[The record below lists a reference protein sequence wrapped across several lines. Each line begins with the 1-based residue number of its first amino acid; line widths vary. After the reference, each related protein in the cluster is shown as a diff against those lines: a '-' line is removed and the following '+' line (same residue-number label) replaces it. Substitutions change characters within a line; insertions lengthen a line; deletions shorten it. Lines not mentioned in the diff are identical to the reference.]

1 MYYIPTTLCRALKI
15 DRIYTIHYFEYHKDY
30 TFGGEQHDFW
40 ELLYIDRGEVTVTA
54 GEKQFSVSQSQLV
67 VHAPGEFHAIAAN
80 GVVAPNTV
88 VISFECNSSSME
100 LLRGKVF
107 YTNEHE
113 RQLLGNIVVE
123 AGNAFQNDL
132 GDPMYRK
139 LLVKKEGEPG
149 SQAYGAQQM
158 LLCHL
163 EILLLLLMR
172 KGGHAPKNV
181 ASRSDQE
188 NLWEERVRQIVAWI
202 GENIDHPFEL
212 REICLKAMLNKSTLE
227 RVFRQQ
233 MGTSIIQYCRLAKV
247 ERAKQLLREDSMNI
261 TQIADS
267 LGFSSIHYFSRTFKQ
282 ITGMSP
288 SEYALSVKTII
299 DHSKLMPEAEGSP

>member
-1 MYYIPTTLCRALKI
+1 M
-15 DRIYTIHYFEYHKDY
+15 
-30 TFGGEQHDFW
+30 
-40 ELLYIDRGEVTVTA
+40 
-54 GEKQFSVSQSQLV
+54 
-67 VHAPGEFHAIAAN
+67 
-80 GVVAPNTV
+80 
-88 VISFECNSSSME
+88 
-100 LLRGKVF
+100 F